1 MRSFMDGTNMSDRNH
16 EESTD
21 ASHLARTRTHQG
33 ACRFPQRVLWL
44 ILSMSAMPA
53 FAASSGDTSWI
64 FLIILVLVMGGVLLL
79 STFLTSIFSKRV
91 AGKNY
96 VSGVFYFVL
105 WSSVLAVVLFW
116 VMAASSGA
124 SDLFGGFLIVVGLLA
139 AGAVL
144 YATLHSHSTAA
155 EEAAKRADD
164 SLG

>member
-1 MRSFMDGTNMSDRNH
+1 
-16 EESTD
+16 
-21 ASHLARTRTHQG
+21 
-33 ACRFPQRVLWL
+33 
-44 ILSMSAMPA
+44 
-53 FAASSGDTSWI
+53 
-64 FLIILVLVMGGVLLL
+64 MGGVLLL